1 MPDRMNC
8 YCSGPRQPD
17 PKGLL
22 NFPHQRKEALK
33 LQLWSTPSLERQLLL
48 SRASNVFQVSD
59 GTFKAI
65 VSTYITPVQS
75 DAWRGL
81 ALLWFPDSSADCSM
95 IPRQN
100 AGPSALCST
109 LWFFFVS
116 SSPHFP
122 FSFHFFISQSVLC
135 GGSNSYCP
143 MSIWIMHLTE
153 YCTNHSHCIR
163 GQNAKKWLPL
173 WALVLDSSE
182 HCTGYS
188 I

>member
-59 GTFKAI
+59 GTFKAT

-81 ALLWFPDSSADCSM
+81 TLLWFPDSSADCSM
-95 IPRQN
+95 IPTQN
-100 AGPSALCST
+100 SGSSALCST
-109 LWFFFVS
+109 LRFFFVS
-116 SSPHFP
+116 SSPPFP
-122 FSFHFFISQSVLC
+122 IF
-135 GGSNSYCP
+135 
-143 MSIWIMHLTE
+143 
-153 YCTNHSHCIR
+153 
-163 GQNAKKWLPL
+163 
-173 WALVLDSSE
+173 
-182 HCTGYS
+182 YS
-188 I
+188 IPLSVNLSCVVGQIVTAQCQYESCT